1 MATTIWIMAGE
12 ESGDAYGARLAQ
24 ALRAERPGLVVKGMG
39 GRAMAAAGVEILLDS
54 SELGVVGLVEVLGHL
69 GTFVR
74 ALKALSERAA
84 AERPAAVVLIDYP
97 GFNLRLARRLHAAGV
112 PVVYYISP
120 QIWAW
125 KRGRRHQMAAW
136 CRRLLCIFPFEPAYF
151 ADTPLDVRFVG
162 HPLLESLAAERD
174 PSLLRDPDLV
184 LLLPGSRRSEVERLL
199 PDLVRTAAALRE
211 RHPALRFV
219 LPAPRERVAEIARQC
234 LARAG
239 LAGLVDLQID
249 VGRTHH
255 WMQRAAAG
263 VAASGTVTMEAAIL
277 GLPLVSVY
285 RLAPLTHAL
294 GRLVLRGLPYFTIVN
309 LVAGREVFAE
319 FLQREVRAE
328 RLVPALEAILPG
340 GSRRGEVE
348 AGMAA
353 AVQALGAATAVSRT
367 AHGGQSDRGAAG
379 PRGGGGGA
387 VARMR

>member
-24 ALRAERPGLVVKGMG
+24 ALREQRPGLVVKGMG

-69 GTFVR
+69 GTFLR
-74 ALKALSERAA
+74 ALKALSRRAA

-136 CRRLLCIFPFEPAYF
+136 CRRLLCIFPFEPAHF
-151 ADTPLDVRFVG
+151 ADTGLDVRFVG

-174 PSLLRDPDLV
+174 ASLVRDPDLV

-199 PDLVRTAAALRE
+199 PDLVRTAAALRQ
-211 RHPALRFV
+211 RRPGLRFV
-219 LPAPRERVAEIARQC
+219 LPAPRERVADIARQC
-234 LARAG
+234 LARHG
-239 LAGLVDLQID
+239 VEGLVDLRID

-255 WMQRAAAG
+255 WMQCAAAG
-263 VAASGTVTMEAAIL
+263 IAASGTVTMEAAIL

-294 GRLVLRGLPYFTIVN
+294 GRLVLRNLPYFTIVN

-319 FLQREVRAE
+319 FLQGAVRAE

-340 GSRRGEVE
+340 GSRRAEVE

-353 AVQALGAATAVSRT
+353 AVSALGAATAVSQT
-367 AHGGQSDRGAAG
+367 AARLVLEVAEAA
-379 PRGGGGGA
+379 PA
-387 VARMR
+387 S